1 MKLGFTVLQ
10 RPFAYIHY
18 LLTYSV
24 RLFDVIKLART
35 ALDADVEVVGCKG
48 RDYVSGNRNS

>member
-10 RPFAYIHY
+10 RPFADIHY

-24 RLFDVIKLART
+24 RLFDIIKLART
-35 ALDADVEVVGCKG
+35 ALDADVGCGG
-48 RDYVSGNRNS
+48 RDYVSGNMNS